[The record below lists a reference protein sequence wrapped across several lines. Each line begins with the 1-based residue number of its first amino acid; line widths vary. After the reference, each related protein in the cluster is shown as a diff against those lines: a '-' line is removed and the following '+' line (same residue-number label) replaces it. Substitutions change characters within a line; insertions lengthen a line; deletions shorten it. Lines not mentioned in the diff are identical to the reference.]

1 MIRFGA
7 NHFFS
12 VSHQQS
18 WSMLPCCNLSLTLH
32 ASETSLFQK
41 YGAKIIQLWIFLTLK
56 ATTSPT
62 AGDRWHQNME
72 PRKYTVYFYLEWQT
86 LHRCPS
92 LSASYF
98 IKRPTTGRS
107 ASIRI
112 YKYQMSSS
120 LQLPLLSLPLSLSY
134 SPFLRGS
141 LALEDSLHCLHFRGP
156 TGDIIFAKGEGHHY
170 AKGRIFELSCIISML
185 QQLLSSFLK
194 LSLSL
199 FELT

>member
-1 MIRFGA
+1 
-7 NHFFS
+7 
-12 VSHQQS
+12 
-18 WSMLPCCNLSLTLH
+18 
-32 ASETSLFQK
+32 
-41 YGAKIIQLWIFLTLK
+41 
-56 ATTSPT
+56 
-62 AGDRWHQNME
+62 ME

-141 LALEDSLHCLHFRGP
+141 LALEDSHTVYTSEDLQEILFLQKVKV
-156 TGDIIFAKGEGHHY
+156 IIMQKAGF
-170 AKGRIFELSCIISML
+170 LSCHALFQCSNNYF
-185 QQLLSSFLK
+185 LLS
-194 LSLSL
+194 
-199 FELT
+199 

>member
-1 MIRFGA
+1 
-7 NHFFS
+7 
-12 VSHQQS
+12 
-18 WSMLPCCNLSLTLH
+18 
-32 ASETSLFQK
+32 
-41 YGAKIIQLWIFLTLK
+41 
-56 ATTSPT
+56 
-62 AGDRWHQNME
+62 ME

-194 LSLSL
+194 LSLSR

>member
-120 LQLPLLSLPLSLSY
+120 LQLPLPLSSSFSLLLTIPPWLLSAWRF
-134 SPFLRGS
+134 S
-141 LALEDSLHCLHFRGP
+141 HCLHFRGP